1 MKQRPFIIIGI
12 LITVML
18 MGVESAWGTIHTAA
32 FYVNGNKISEAS
44 VEEGSAIVF
53 PADPSPMGGK
63 VFMGWIK
70 TAING
75 TTNTAPTSYFTSDNM
90 GDADQDYFAV
100 FATRTETIKWKRL
113 DVDKLEGTGIYAMIN
128 IYNNAFNGEINS
140 NGHGLVTTTAFS
152 FINGYATT
160 APAGTLE
167 LTLTAVSGGYTMSA
181 NGKYLY
187 ATAKSNGRLDWK
199 DSETSCWSTESNSA
213 YWRYTNGAHLR
224 AYGSSSFRIYSS
236 GTSASP
242 ISFAKKVTLIEY
254 SDYCTNISPLTKDI
268 YTTGWATYVPAY
280 PVQFREGTTA
290 YIVKAIEN
298 TTDQVALWKVTSVPA
313 ETPILLEGAPGT
325 HSMDVLA
332 SAPSVSGNLLQVSDG
347 TVSGDNVYVL
357 ATGSDG
363 VGFYKW
369 SGSAADLKGRVYLQL
384 PTGARPFIALPG
396 EEAGIDTIDHSPL
409 TIEDGV
415 YDLNGQRVQKPRKG
429 LYIVNGR
436 KVLVK

>member
-18 MGVESAWGTIHTAA
+18 MGVESAWGTSHTAA

-70 TAING
+70 TVIDG
-75 TTNTAPTSYFTSDNM
+75 TTNTAPASYFTSDEM
-90 GDADQDYFAV
+90 GDADQDYHAV

-113 DVDKLEGTGIYAMIN
+113 DVSQLEGTGIYAMIN
-128 IYNNAFNGEINS
+128 IYNNAFNGELS
-140 NGHGLVTTTAFS
+140 SGNGIITDAAFS
-152 FINGYATT
+152 FDNNGYATT

-167 LTLTAVSGGYTMSA
+167 LTLTAVTGGYTISA
-181 NGKYLY
+181 NGQYLY
-187 ATAKSNGRLDWK
+187 ATAKSNGYLAWEK
-199 DSETSCWSTESNSA
+199 TEKSYWTCSGASWVYASNE
-213 YWRYTNGAHLR
+213 AHLR
-224 AYGSSSFRIYSS
+224 YFNSYFRIYSS
-236 GTSASP
+236 ATKGP

-268 YTTGWATYVPAY
+268 SVTGWATYVPAY

-298 TTDQVALWKVTSVPA
+298 TTDQVALWKVACVPA
-313 ETPILLEGAPGT
+313 DTPLLLEGNPGS

-332 SAPSVSGNLLQVSDG
+332 SAPSVSDNLLQVSDG
-347 TVSGDNVYVL
+347 TVSGDNIYVL
-357 ATGSDG
+357 ANGNDG

-369 SGSAADLKGRVYLQL
+369 AGSAADLKGRVYLQL